1 MKCEQLLYLQMQS
14 VIIAQL
20 ECVTLVFQCDQTF
33 IGNAD
38 EDSGNSGSECKGFD

>member
-20 ECVTLVFQCDQTF
+20 ECVTLVFQCDQTL

-38 EDSGNSGSECKGFD
+38 EDSGKGLINKRKFD